1 MFLAKKTYTYIYIFY
16 MWKCRRYLTL
26 LRMAYFE
33 KEAWVKIY
41 KLGEQ
46 FGYGNRDR
54 KWARSRHA
62 LWPSFI
68 RSHHCMAAHTQKSKD
83 SLSWGYLQCHMPL
96 ICVSLGLL
104 LKKPTCLAPWQAF
117 YSDLRTDGLTEDSL
131 SHAPSSIHGRKAI
144 PWSHGKMGSTLLPHE
159 KVAGACGWCTDL

>member
-68 RSHHCMAAHTQKSKD
+68 RSHHCMAAHTQKPKARNQN
-83 SLSWGYLQCHMPL
+83 LQCHMPL

-104 LKKPTCLAPWQAF
+104 LKKPTCLPPCQA
-117 YSDLRTDGLTEDSL
+117 DGLTEDSL
-131 SHAPSSIHGRKAI
+131 SHAPSSINGRKAI
-144 PWSHGKMGSTLLPHE
+144 PWPHGKMGSTLLPHE

>member
-1 MFLAKKTYTYIYIFY
+1 MFLAKKTYTYIYKFY
-16 MWKCRRYLTL
+16 MWKCIRYLTL

-68 RSHHCMAAHTQKSKD
+68 RSHHCMAAHTQKPKARNQN
-83 SLSWGYLQCHMPL
+83 LQCHMPL

-104 LKKPTCLAPWQAF
+104 LKKPTCLPPCQA
-117 YSDLRTDGLTEDSL
+117 DGLTEDSL
-131 SHAPSSIHGRKAI
+131 SHAPSSINGRKAI

>member
-1 MFLAKKTYTYIYIFY
+1 MFLAKKTYTYIYKFY
-16 MWKCRRYLTL
+16 MWKCIRYLML

-68 RSHHCMAAHTQKSKD
+68 RSHHCMAAHTQKPKARNQN
-83 SLSWGYLQCHMPL
+83 LQCHMPL

-104 LKKPTCLAPWQAF
+104 LKKPTCLAPCQA
-117 YSDLRTDGLTEDSL
+117 DGLTEDSL
-131 SHAPSSIHGRKAI
+131 SHAPSSINGRKAI

>member
-68 RSHHCMAAHTQKSKD
+68 RSHHCMAAHTQKPKARNQN
-83 SLSWGYLQCHMPL
+83 LQCHMPL

-104 LKKPTCLAPWQAF
+104 LKKPTCLPPCQA
-117 YSDLRTDGLTEDSL
+117 DGLTEDSL
-131 SHAPSSIHGRKAI
+131 SHAPSSINGRKAI

>member
-68 RSHHCMAAHTQKSKD
+68 RSHHCMAAHTQKPKARNQN
-83 SLSWGYLQCHMPL
+83 LQCHMPL

-104 LKKPTCLAPWQAF
+104 LKKPTCLAPCQA
-117 YSDLRTDGLTEDSL
+117 DGLTEDSL
-131 SHAPSSIHGRKAI
+131 SHAPSSINGRKAI

>member
-68 RSHHCMAAHTQKSKD
+68 RSHHCMAAHTQKPKARNQN
-83 SLSWGYLQCHMPL
+83 LQCHMPL

-104 LKKPTCLAPWQAF
+104 LKKPTCLAPCQA
-117 YSDLRTDGLTEDSL
+117 DGLTEDSL
-131 SHAPSSIHGRKAI
+131 SHAPSSINGRKAI
-144 PWSHGKMGSTLLPHE
+144 PWPHGKMGSTLLPHE